1 MRMVLSRWHF
11 SHHGL
16 AVGTIVVLLALA
28 FACPVM
34 VPALCSGGQQTCQSH
49 TCELLVS
56 GPTLAV
62 LLVFAGLWWAARV
75 PLLREH
81 PLPLFRP
88 PRLCLP

>member
-1 MRMVLSRWHF
+1 MHMVLSRWHF
-11 SHHGL
+11 YHHGL

-34 VPALCSGGQQTCQSH
+34 SPALCSGGQQPCQSH

-56 GPTLAV
+56 GPTMAV
-62 LLVFAGLWWAARV
+62 LLVFAGLWWAARF

-81 PLPLFRP
+81 PLLLFRP
-88 PRLCLP
+88 PRLYLP